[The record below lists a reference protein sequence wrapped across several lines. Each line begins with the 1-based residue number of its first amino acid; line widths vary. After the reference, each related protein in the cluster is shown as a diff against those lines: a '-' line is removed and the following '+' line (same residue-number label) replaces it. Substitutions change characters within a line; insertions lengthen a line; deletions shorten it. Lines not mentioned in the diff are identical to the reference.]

1 MRAEQSGY
9 EAGPG
14 RDPPDDACVRWRA
27 ESLCGHSKALDRY
40 EPPPRRHGY
49 LPARRLQLGHLRH
62 ARGAHRTGAHSSA
75 PRVFTCELQLTHEAM
90 QPSSLRVV
98 VAGDGGAPRL
108 HCLLRQPTAY
118 GPSAVYRA
126 EC

>member
-1 MRAEQSGY
+1 MRAEQAGY

-14 RDPPDDACVRWRA
+14 RDPPDEGCVRWRA

-62 ARGAHRTGAHSSA
+62 ARGAHRTGAHS
-75 PRVFTCELQLTHEAM
+75 TLNLTLILTLTITIAL
-90 QPSSLRVV
+90 P
-98 VAGDGGAPRL
+98 
-108 HCLLRQPTAY
+108 
-118 GPSAVYRA
+118 
-126 EC
+126 